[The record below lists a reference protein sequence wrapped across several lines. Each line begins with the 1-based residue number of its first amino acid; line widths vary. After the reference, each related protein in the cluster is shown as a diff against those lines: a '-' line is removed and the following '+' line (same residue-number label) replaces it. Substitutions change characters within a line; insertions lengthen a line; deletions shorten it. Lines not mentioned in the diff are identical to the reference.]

1 MPDVHGGGFGGL
13 NLVASRFT
21 FLEESLGRDRL
32 IPDVNV
38 RGKSEKSLHSDF

>member
-1 MPDVHGGGFGGL
+1 MFMVVV
-13 NLVASRFT
+13 LVVSTLLLLGFT

-32 IPDVNV
+32 IPDGNV